1 MVLLA
6 LGCAAVL
13 IATAALAVVIA
24 DAARARLI
32 VYGVCL
38 IASLALF
45 SIALLALLSSA
56 SLIVPRLPSFRW
68 DSRGLERISVSMRCR
83 PFSLLSSISARPRP
97 ACS

>member
-24 DAARARLI
+24 DAVRARLI

-45 SIALLALLSSA
+45 SIALLALLGISHAPSAASLPLRLPWPCTHSHLYALSAVILTVDTPSASSA
-56 SLIVPRLPSFRW
+56 SLFT
-68 DSRGLERISVSMRCR
+68 
-83 PFSLLSSISARPRP
+83 
-97 ACS
+97 